1 MSDLPQD
8 GWAVSIA
15 DFVLKIIAA
24 CTVATTDSQSELA
37 RR

>member
-8 GWAVSIA
+8 GWTFTLS
-15 DFVLKIIAA
+15 DFDRTIIAA
-24 CTVATTDSQSELA
+24 CTVAATDSQSELA